1 MSQKLWEA
9 NSQTKSKSNLF
20 EFEKFLANKFNYKP
34 KKNYT
39 KLFNWTIENPKL
51 FWSSIWEFSNI
62 KGIKNDK
69 FHFPKEIFK
78 SKFLVKS
85 KLNYAENLLSKNDN
99 SKAVT
104 FISENG
110 YREEKS
116 WNELNNNTLK
126 LINFFKKNKI
136 KEKDR
141 IAAYTVNQIETVE
154 SFLATSA
161 IGAIWSS
168 CSPDFGTQGVIERF
182 SQIKPKVLIITDR
195 YYYNGKEINVLERLP
210 AILKK
215 IKSIKCVLI
224 TNYPGKKSLKQN
236 KIKGIKI
243 FYYNKIKFKKDRE
256 FIFKKF
262 DFDKELAILYS
273 SGTTGKPK
281 CICHRA
287 GGVLLQHL
295 KEHKLHCDVKEGD
308 NVFYFTTCG
317 WMMWNWLMTFLGSK
331 ASIVLFDGFPMHKRN
346 DLLFKIAEKEKISL
360 FGISAKYI
368 DQLKKLN
375 VKVKNKYKLNYLK
388 IICSTGSPLSSEGF
402 DYVYKNIKKNVH
414 LASIAGGTDLV
425 SCFVLG
431 NIYSPVYRG
440 QIQNNGLGMNTDVFS
455 ERGKSLTNQ
464 KGELVCKSP
473 FPSMPKLFWNDKNN
487 KKYKS
492 AYFKKYKNVWHHGDF
507 AERKSNGGYVI
518 YGRSDATLNP
528 GGARLGTAEI
538 YSVVD
543 KFKEV
548 KESIVIG
555 QKWDNDVRIILFV
568 VLKKPKSLNEDLS
581 FNLKKAIRKDASP
594 RHVPKKIIEVSDIP
608 RTKNGKIVEIAVRNT
623 IEGNKIKNIQA
634 LINPNILNE
643 FKNLDELKTP

>member
-9 NSQTKSKSNLF
+9 NSQIKLKSNLF

-34 KKNYT
+34 EKNFK
-39 KLFNWTIENPKL
+39 KLFNWTIKNPKL

-62 KGIKNDK
+62 KGIKNNK
-69 FHFPKEIFK
+69 FYFPKEIIK

-126 LINFFKKNKI
+126 LIKFFKDNKI

-141 IAAYTVNQIETVE
+141 IAAYTANQIETVE

-168 CSPDFGTQGVIERF
+168 CSPDFGIQGVIERF
-182 SQIKPKVLIITDR
+182 SQIKPKLLIITDR

-215 IKSIKCVLI
+215 IKSIKCVII

-243 FYYNKIKFKKDRE
+243 FYYNKIKYKKERE
-256 FIFKKF
+256 YIFKKF

-317 WMMWNWLMTFLGSK
+317 WMMWNWLMTFLASK

-375 VKVKNKYKLNYLK
+375 LKIKNKYKLNYLK

-455 ERGKSLTNQ
+455 ERGKSLINQ

-487 KKYKS
+487 KKYKG
-492 AYFKKYKNVWHHGDF
+492 AYFKKFKNVWHHGDF

-568 VLKKPKSLNEDLS
+568 VLKKPRSLNEDLS
-581 FNLKKAIRKDASP
+581 FNLKQAIRKDASP

-608 RTKNGKIVEIAVRNT
+608 RTKNGKIVENAVRNT

>member
-1 MSQKLWEA
+1 MPQKLWEA

-34 KKNYT
+34 EKNFK
-39 KLFNWTIENPKL
+39 KLFNWTIKNPKL

-62 KGIKNDK
+62 KGIKNNK
-69 FHFPKEIFK
+69 FHFPKEIIK

-126 LINFFKKNKI
+126 LIKFFKDNKI

-141 IAAYTVNQIETVE
+141 IAAYTANQIETVE

-168 CSPDFGTQGVIERF
+168 CSPDFGIQGVIERF
-182 SQIKPKVLIITDR
+182 SQIKPKLLIITDR

-224 TNYPGKKSLKQN
+224 ANYPGKKSLKQN

-243 FYYNKIKFKKDRE
+243 FYYKKIKYKKERE
-256 FIFKKF
+256 YIFKKF

-317 WMMWNWLMTFLGSK
+317 WMMWNWLMTFLASK

-375 VKVKNKYKLNYLK
+375 LRIKNKYKLNYLK

-455 ERGKSLTNQ
+455 ERGKSLINQ

-487 KKYKS
+487 KKYKG
-492 AYFKKYKNVWHHGDF
+492 AYFKKFKNVWHHGDF

-568 VLKKPKSLNEDLS
+568 VLKKPRSLNEDLS

-623 IEGNKIKNIQA
+623 VEGIKIKNIQA

>member
-1 MSQKLWEA
+1 MPQKLWEA

-20 EFEKFLANKFNYKP
+20 EFEKYLAKKFNYTP
-34 KKNYT
+34 KKNYK
-39 KLFNWTIENPKL
+39 KLYNWTIENPKL

-62 KGIKNDK
+62 KGLKNDK
-69 FHFPKEIFK
+69 FHFPVEIIK

-116 WNELNNNTLK
+116 WKELNNNTFK
-126 LINFFKKNKI
+126 LINFFKKNYI

-141 IAAYTVNQIETVE
+141 IVAYTANQIETVE

-168 CSPDFGTQGVIERF
+168 CSPDFGIQGVIERF
-182 SQIKPKVLIITDR
+182 SQIKPKLLIVTDR

-215 IKSIKCVLI
+215 IKSIKRVLI
-224 TNYPGKKSLKQN
+224 VNYPGKKRLKQK

-243 FYYNKIKFKKDRE
+243 FYYNNLKHKKDKR
-256 FIFKKF
+256 FSFKKF

-295 KEHKLHCDVKEGD
+295 KEHKLHCNVKSGD

-317 WMMWNWLMTFLGSK
+317 WMMWNWLMTFLASR

-346 DLLFKIAEKEKISL
+346 DLLLKMAEKEKISL
-360 FGISAKYI
+360 LGISAKYI
-368 DQLKKLN
+368 DQLKKYNLN
-375 VKVKNKYKLNYLK
+375 IKKKYKLKYLK
-388 IICSTGSPLSSEGF
+388 TICSTGSPLSSDGF

-431 NIYSPVYRG
+431 NIYSPVYSG

-455 ERGKSLTNQ
+455 ERGKSLRNK
-464 KGELVCKSP
+464 KGELVCKSA

-487 KKYKS
+487 EKYKN
-492 AYFKKYKNVWHHGDF
+492 AYFKKFKNVWHHGDF
-507 AERKSNGGYVI
+507 AERKNNGGYII

-538 YSVVD
+538 YSVVE
-543 KFKEV
+543 KFKEI
-548 KESIVIG
+548 KEAIVIG
-555 QKWDNDVRIILFV
+555 QSWDNDVRIVLFL
-568 VLKKPKSLNEDLS
+568 VLDKPKSLNEELIAK
-581 FNLKKAIRKDASP
+581 LKKNIRFQASP
-594 RHVPKKIIEVSDIP
+594 RHVPSKIIEVTDIP
-608 RTKNGKIVEIAVRNT
+608 RTKNNKIVELAVKNVV
-623 IEGNKIKNIQA
+623 EGNKIKNIQA
-634 LINPNILNE
+634 LSNPESLE
-643 FKNLDELKTP
+643 QFKNLNELKN

>member
-1 MSQKLWEA
+1 
-9 NSQTKSKSNLF
+9 
-20 EFEKFLANKFNYKP
+20 
-34 KKNYT
+34 
-39 KLFNWTIENPKL
+39 
-51 FWSSIWEFSNI
+51 
-62 KGIKNDK
+62 
-69 FHFPKEIFK
+69 
-78 SKFLVKS
+78 
-85 KLNYAENLLSKNDN
+85 
-99 SKAVT
+99 
-104 FISENG
+104 
-110 YREEKS
+110 
-116 WNELNNNTLK
+116 
-126 LINFFKKNKI
+126 
-136 KEKDR
+136 
-141 IAAYTVNQIETVE
+141 
-154 SFLATSA
+154 
-161 IGAIWSS
+161 
-168 CSPDFGTQGVIERF
+168 
-182 SQIKPKVLIITDR
+182 
-195 YYYNGKEINVLERLP
+195 
-210 AILKK
+210 
-215 IKSIKCVLI
+215 
-224 TNYPGKKSLKQN
+224 
-236 KIKGIKI
+236 
-243 FYYNKIKFKKDRE
+243 
-256 FIFKKF
+256 
-262 DFDKELAILYS
+262 
-273 SGTTGKPK
+273 
-281 CICHRA
+281 
-287 GGVLLQHL
+287 
-295 KEHKLHCDVKEGD
+295 
-308 NVFYFTTCG
+308 
-317 WMMWNWLMTFLGSK
+317 MTFLGSK

-375 VKVKNKYKLNYLK
+375 VKVKNKYRLNYLK

-455 ERGKSLTNQ
+455 ERGKSLINQ

-594 RHVPKKIIEVSDIP
+594 RHVPKKIIEVTDIP

>member
-1 MSQKLWEA
+1 MPQKLWEA

-34 KKNYT
+34 EKNFK
-39 KLFNWTIENPKL
+39 KLFNWTIKNPKF

-62 KGIKNDK
+62 KGIKNNK
-69 FHFPKEIFK
+69 FYFPKEIIK

-110 YREEKS
+110 FREEKS

-126 LINFFKKNKI
+126 LIKFFKDNKI
-136 KEKDR
+136 KDKDR
-141 IAAYTVNQIETVE
+141 IAAYTANQIETVE
-154 SFLATSA
+154 SFLATST

-168 CSPDFGTQGVIERF
+168 CSPDFGIQGVIERF
-182 SQIKPKVLIITDR
+182 SQIKPKLLIITDR
-195 YYYNGKEINVLERLP
+195 YYYNGKEINVLKRLP

-224 TNYPGKKSLKQN
+224 INYPGKKSLKQN

-243 FYYNKIKFKKDRE
+243 FYYNKIKYETERE
-256 FIFKKF
+256 YIFKKF
-262 DFDKELAILYS
+262 DFDKELAILFS

-317 WMMWNWLMTFLGSK
+317 WMMWNWLMTFLASK

-375 VKVKNKYKLNYLK
+375 LKIKNKYKLNYLK

-455 ERGKSLTNQ
+455 ERGKSLINQ

-487 KKYKS
+487 KKYKG
-492 AYFKKYKNVWHHGDF
+492 AYFKKFKNVWHHGDF

-581 FNLKKAIRKDASP
+581 FNLKKAIREDASP

-623 IEGNKIKNIQA
+623 VEGIKIKNFQA

>member
-1 MSQKLWEA
+1 MPQKLWEA
-9 NSQTKSKSNLF
+9 NSQIKSKSNLF

-34 KKNYT
+34 EKNFK
-39 KLFNWTIENPKL
+39 KLFNWTIKNPKL

-62 KGIKNDK
+62 KGIKNNK
-69 FHFPKEIFK
+69 FYFPKEIIK

-141 IAAYTVNQIETVE
+141 IAAYTANQIETVE

-168 CSPDFGTQGVIERF
+168 CSPDFGIQGVIERF
-182 SQIKPKVLIITDR
+182 SQIKPKLLIITDR

-215 IKSIKCVLI
+215 IKSIKCVII

-243 FYYNKIKFKKDRE
+243 SYYNKIKYKKERE
-256 FIFKKF
+256 YIFKKF

-295 KEHKLHCDVKEGD
+295 KEHKLHCDVNEGD

-317 WMMWNWLMTFLGSK
+317 WMMWNWLMTFLASK

-375 VKVKNKYKLNYLK
+375 LKIKNKYKLNYLK

-455 ERGKSLTNQ
+455 ERGKSLINQ

-487 KKYKS
+487 KKYKG
-492 AYFKKYKNVWHHGDF
+492 AYFKKFKNVWHHGDF

-538 YSVVD
+538 YSIVD

-623 IEGNKIKNIQA
+623 VEGIKIKNIQA

>member
-1 MSQKLWEA
+1 MPHKLWEA
-9 NSQTKSKSNLF
+9 NSKTKSKSNLF
-20 EFEKFLANKFNYKP
+20 EFEKFLAKKFNYTP
-34 KKNYT
+34 KKNYK
-39 KLFNWTIENPKL
+39 KLYNWTIENPKL

-141 IAAYTVNQIETVE
+141 IAAYTANQIETVE

-168 CSPDFGTQGVIERF
+168 CSPDFGIQGVIERF

-243 FYYNKIKFKKDRE
+243 FYYNKIKFKKNRE
-256 FIFKKF
+256 FTFKKF

-455 ERGKSLTNQ
+455 ERGKSLINQ